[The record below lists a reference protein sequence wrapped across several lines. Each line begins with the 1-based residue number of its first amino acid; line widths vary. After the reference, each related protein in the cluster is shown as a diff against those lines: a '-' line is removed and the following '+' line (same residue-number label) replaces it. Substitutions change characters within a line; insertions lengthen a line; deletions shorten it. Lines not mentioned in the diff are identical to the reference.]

1 MLASVIMTIC
11 MLLSLLGRPC
21 PIIMREETGCCVPH
35 DICGRTIQL
44 QYEFCVQRT
53 RCQLHESGEE
63 DRRCN
68 TEPGKMARCPAA
80 VDQLVLD
87 ENLNQEAEL
96 DEVQLT
102 TLHRILRASNN
113 SPLFSETGIL
123 PIRYRRAQL
132 AL

>member
-1 MLASVIMTIC
+1 M
-11 MLLSLLGRPC
+11 
-21 PIIMREETGCCVPH
+21 
-35 DICGRTIQL
+35 
-44 QYEFCVQRT
+44 
-53 RCQLHESGEE
+53 
-63 DRRCN
+63 
-68 TEPGKMARCPAA
+68 
-80 VDQLVLD
+80 DQLVLD

-113 SPLFSETGIL
+113 SVIAPLFSETGIL